1 MVIKDIVKIILSDP
15 SLCKKWEVN
24 KLVNPITGR
33 KIKKDGPTYNKLMKQ
48 CNRMKLKKISPV
60 PLKPSPGPT
69 KVKPIAFGFTE
80 AKKRAEKVKEQKLR
94 KLKVKKIIK
103 KAQGEAIKKR
113 IQKREERQERKI
125 DTPVKIDK
133 TKKFLERLTNF
144 VNEMNSTNKKKQEVL
159 KKYKDLRDFVKYVF
173 DPENEFGISS
183 EDYKKFEESG
193 KKKST
198 RVQYVDILKLLED
211 LDDYKKDKALL
222 HLYNFINK
230 YQEYK
235 ELILNIVDKQL
246 PIKQGPVKSIKLSI
260 KKDEDIKEEK
270 VKDTRGLL
278 DEVEKMV
285 YEMNQTNKTTVK
297 KLILEKYLH
306 LKKIVKYVYDPDI
319 VYGITSKN
327 YLKWEDNDKKKKS
340 EILGPIVDLYKLLD
354 ALSERK
360 ITGDRALL
368 EIYHFINQ
376 YRIYKQT
383 ILNILDK
390 SLKIRLS
397 KTTISDVFPK
407 LFSIFE
413 PVLAN
418 KFKQSILDKTS
429 EDWYISRKLDGV
441 RCLIVINKNKN
452 KVTTHSRTGKNFTTL
467 KILEESLLN
476 HIDEFETNVVLDGEV
491 VVENE
496 EGQESF
502 KGLMEQIK
510 KKNYSI
516 PNPQYRV
523 FDMIT
528 AEAFAGRK
536 QSETLSKRNE
546 KVVEMFKGGRIKHVR
561 ALAQIKFTPEKF
573 EKLKKQS
580 SSKNWEG
587 LMIRRDVPYKGK
599 RTNDLL
605 KYKTFHDDEFKVI
618 GMEEGTKDMLNK
630 DTGLMEPRKIM
641 AAVIINYGNNTKVG
655 SGFSDEE
662 RLYFIKNPQE
672 IIGKIITVQYFE
684 KTEDSLRFPTFK
696 ILHGT
701 KRDT

>member
-1 MVIKDIVKIILSDP
+1 MVTKNILKIILSDP
-15 SLCKKWEVN
+15 SLCQKWEAN
-24 KLVNPITGR
+24 KLINPITGR
-33 KIKKDGPTYNKLMKQ
+33 KIKENGPTYTKIMKQ
-48 CNRMKLKKISPV
+48 CNKLKLGKIKQKS
-60 PLKPSPGPT
+60 LKPSPKAT
-69 KVKPIAFGFTE
+69 KAKPGFGIGN
-80 AKKRAEKVKEQKLR
+80 
-94 KLKVKKIIK
+94 KVKKAKEAKEKRLQRRRIVK
-103 KAQGEAIKKR
+103 KIQKEGEKKR
-113 IQKREERQERKI
+113 IKKREERQERKL
-125 DTPVKIDK
+125 DTPVKIDRNR
-133 TKKFLERLTNF
+133 KFLDRLADF
-144 VNEMNSTNKKKQEVL
+144 VKLMNSTNNKDQVL
-159 KKYKDLRDFVKYVF
+159 QKYKDLKEFVMYIFNK
-173 DPENEFGISS
+173 ENEFGVTS

-198 RVQYVDILKLLED
+198 KVQYVDILQLLED
-211 LDDYKKDKALL
+211 LDDYKKEKALL

-230 YQEYK
+230 YKEHK
-235 ELILNIVDKQL
+235 ELILNIIDKKL
-246 PIKQGPVKSIKLSI
+246 PVKQGPVKSIKVSI

-270 VKDTRGLL
+270 VKTTRGLL
-278 DEVEKMV
+278 DEVEQMV
-285 YEMNQTNKTTVK
+285 YEMNQTNKTSVK
-297 KLILEKYLH
+297 KSILEKYLH
-306 LKKIVKYVYDPDI
+306 LKKIIKYVYDPDI
-319 VYGITSKN
+319 VFGITSKN
-327 YLKWEDNDKKKKS
+327 YLKYEANDKKVKR
-340 EILGPIVDLYKLLD
+340 EIFGKYVDLYKLLND
-354 ALSERK
+354 LSERK
-360 ITGDRALL
+360 ITGNTALL
-368 EIYHFINQ
+368 HIYHFIQQ
-376 YRIYKQT
+376 YRVYKTT
-383 ILNILDK
+383 ILNILNK

-407 LFSIFE
+407 LFSTFE

-418 KFKQSILDKTS
+418 KFKQKILDKTS

-441 RCLIVINKNKN
+441 RCLIIINKTNK
-452 KVTTHSRTGKNFTTL
+452 KVSTHSRTGKKFSTL

-476 HIDEFETNVVLDGEV
+476 HIDEFDGDVVLDGEV
-491 VVENE
+491 VVENAA
-496 EGQESF
+496 GQESF

-516 PNPQYRV
+516 PNPQYRI
-523 FDMIT
+523 FDMIS

-536 QSETLSKRNE
+536 QSATLSVRNQ
-546 KVVEMFKGGRIKHVR
+546 KVVDMFKGGRINHVR
-561 ALAQIKFTPEKF
+561 ALKQYKFTPEVF

-580 SSKNWEG
+580 SRKDWEG

-696 ILHGT
+696 VLHGK